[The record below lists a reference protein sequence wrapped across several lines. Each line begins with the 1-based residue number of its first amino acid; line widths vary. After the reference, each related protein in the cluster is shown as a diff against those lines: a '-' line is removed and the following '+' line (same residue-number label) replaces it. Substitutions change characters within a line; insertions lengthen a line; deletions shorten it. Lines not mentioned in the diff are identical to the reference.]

1 MGEEGAV
8 SGLRE
13 APLGLRHEA
22 MHRLVVAVSIDVTV
36 SVGEW
41 VSEGGVQAVIIQV
54 KMAHQVVQAL

>member
-22 MHRLVVAVSIDVTV
+22 MHRLAVAVSIDVTV

-41 VSEGGVQAVIIQV
+41 VSEGGVQVGVSVARP
-54 KMAHQVVQAL
+54 